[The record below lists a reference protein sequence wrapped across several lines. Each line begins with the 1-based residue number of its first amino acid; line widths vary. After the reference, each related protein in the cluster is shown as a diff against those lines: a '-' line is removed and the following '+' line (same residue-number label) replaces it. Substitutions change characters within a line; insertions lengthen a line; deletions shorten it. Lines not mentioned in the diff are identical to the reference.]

1 MAYLN
6 SILQLPMAL
15 LLLAQLLVMVTAWFT
30 NAVTIWQRLS
40 MTFAAL
46 VLAGSHLV
54 IMYGFGYLA
63 DANVPIAG
71 WTWFALAAA
80 VLLLLATIAGASRH
94 ERRSSY
100 R

>member
-6 SILQLPMAL
+6 LILQLPMAL

-46 VLAGSHLV
+46 VLAGGHLV

-63 DANVPIAG
+63 DAHVPIAG
-71 WTWFALAAA
+71 LDLVCF
-80 VLLLLATIAGASRH
+80 GGGSPASACNHRG
-94 ERRSSY
+94 SQQT
-100 R
+100 

>member
-1 MAYLN
+1 
-6 SILQLPMAL
+6 MAL
-15 LLLAQLLVMVTAWFT
+15 LLLAQLLVMATAWFT

-46 VLAGSHLV
+46 VLAGGHLV

-63 DANVPIAG
+63 DAHVPIAG